1 MTLRYVGCPGET
13 WHRERTQKSGVKK
26 GPLPASLQPIN
37 KSCKLYQVVNILG
50 SRGKHSSVAIPQLGH
65 RSNHRRESSIYRN
78 RQLASMCY
86 PLPCTGGQ
94 AIVSRTTQMRNTN
107 PVLQQPDT
115 PGQIKGKSTESVNP
129 LRNIHSASF
138 SEDLLCSGHNRQNKA
153 QFLQLRDQWPMG
165 EAALEMDMMGTFSS
179 VSSSVTWT

>member
-1 MTLRYVGCPGET
+1 MTLRYVGCPGEA

-50 SRGKHSSVAIPQLGH
+50 SVGQTQF
-65 RSNHRRESSIYRN
+65 HRRESSIYRN

-115 PGQIKGKSTESVNP
+115 PGQIEGKSTESVNP

-138 SEDLLCSGHNRQNKA
+138 SEHLLCSGHNRQNKA
-153 QFLQLRDQWPMG
+153 QFLQLRDQRPMRG
-165 EAALEMDMMGTFSS
+165 GSTGNGHDGDIQFSLLICNLDIE
-179 VSSSVTWT
+179 